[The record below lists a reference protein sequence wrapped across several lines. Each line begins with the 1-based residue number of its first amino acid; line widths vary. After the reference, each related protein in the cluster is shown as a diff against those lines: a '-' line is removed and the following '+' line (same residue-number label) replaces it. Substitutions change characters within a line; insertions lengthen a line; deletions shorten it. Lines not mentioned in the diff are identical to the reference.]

1 MVRAAVIVAER
12 DTTSDPA
19 CDGAKDGLDRHSDG
33 LGSGVTIT
41 DLGNVPSHPFGVP
54 VFDDGEQPDF
64 AILDSRDLG
73 RVVGSPHQVWRGG
86 GDAAVMG
93 GTAVRQMTVRRQQ
106 AILPHQPQY
115 PFAGNPKPV
124 EHAQSR
130 PDLAMTLAN
139 PG

>member
-1 MVRAAVIVAER
+1 VAER

-19 CDGAKDGLDRHSDG
+19 CDGAEDGLDRHADG
-33 LGSGVTIT
+33 LGSGVTIA
-41 DLGNVPSHPFGVP
+41 DFGNVPSYPFGVP
-54 VFDDGEQPDF
+54 VFDDGEQSDF

-73 RVVGSPHQVWRGG
+73 RVGAPHQVWRGG

-93 GTAVRQMTVRRQQ
+93 RITVRQRTVRRQK
-106 AILPHQPQY
+106 AILPHQPQH